1 MFSLDDRACDF
12 HFGAFERDQYSLVK
26 RECKII
32 KHAKRKKFLVLILRP
47 HKIMIY
53 NTRYYQ
59 QVYY

>member
-32 KHAKRKKFLVLILRP
+32 KHAKRKKIILRP
-47 HKIMIY
+47 HNILIC
-53 NTRYYQ
+53 NTKYYQ